1 MNIFL
6 LAAFSSFVWQS
17 QIPDGGL
24 SADAAGG
31 SVRLKLAGRG
41 VRSGGDGYVSARIP
55 LYRRGRLDFDLVV
68 TPPERNKAMAQF
80 MTFYGI
86 RMFWHDSCRD
96 WRLITHEANANRE
109 SGFHDEP
116 VSHKQI
122 AKFKPGE
129 RHHCR
134 VSFDYDA
141 DRVEF
146 FLDDMNDPSYI
157 AAEFSVWGEAE
168 YMGGEIR
175 IGGMGLSRGS
185 VGEFSNI
192 ILTEET
198 DSAAKRERTE
208 TLIFNGFVSEFYG
221 VESVLAAEKPREYL
235 LDFTRYCY
243 WPENMYKYKKLPGTA
258 TVAAAKRIVLVD
270 APAGFFHVLP
280 DFLIRDI
287 VKAVEDG
294 AEVIFLD
301 GPFSLDRGEYA
312 GTAFE
317 RVLPKGSL
325 SGGAFPPSR
334 EKVEILERK
343 IGKGVVRVFRGFR
356 LGADPADSRN
366 RFLPWAAKLFGK

>member
-17 QIPDGGL
+17 QIPEGGL
-24 SADAAGG
+24 SAETSSD
-31 SVRLKLAGRG
+31 SVKVVLSGRG
-41 VRSGGDGYVSARIP
+41 VRSGGDGYVSAHMP
-55 LYRRGRLDFDLVV
+55 LYRRGRLDFDLTV

-86 RMFWHDSCRD
+86 RMFWHDSCKD
-96 WRLITHEANANRE
+96 WRLVTHEANANRE

-134 VSFDYDA
+134 IAFDYDA

-146 FLDDMNDPSYI
+146 FLDDMNDPAYI
-157 AAEFSVWGEAE
+157 AADFSVWGEAE

-185 VGEFSNI
+185 VGEFRNI
-192 ILTEET
+192 VLTEEAE
-198 DSAAKRERTE
+198 SAAKRERTE
-208 TLIFNGFVSEFYG
+208 TLVFNGFASEFYG
-221 VESVLAAEKPREYL
+221 VESVLAAENPREYL
-235 LDFTRYCY
+235 LDFTRYCF

-287 VKAVEDG
+287 VKAANEG
-294 AEVIFLD
+294 AEVTFLE

-317 RVLPKGSL
+317 RILPEGAL
-325 SGGAFPPSR
+325 SGSAFPPPRDR
-334 EKVEILERK
+334 EEILERK
-343 IGKGVVRVFRGFR
+343 VGDGVVRVLRGFR
-356 LGADPADSRN
+356 LGADPADSRA
-366 RFLPWAAKLFGK
+366 RFKSVAPRLFR